1 MKRIQ
6 SQAGLEAEVARLKCL
21 LVNIRARTEGEIG
34 NFPYQKP
41 LPANQNI
48 RNGNSTGGCVM
59 NRVICSVGIKFI
71 AFIPR

>member
-6 SQAGLEAEVARLKCL
+6 SQAGLEAEVVRLKCL
-21 LVNIRARTEGEIG
+21 LVNIRGRIEAEIG

-48 RNGNSTGGCVM
+48 GNGNLTGGYVI
-59 NRVICSVGIKFI
+59 NHVICSVGIKFI